1 MKAIT
6 SLLKNW
12 FPTGQAGTLELFILP
27 VEEVEKVELGRVAS
41 EPYPRHLSHHDPLEL
56 ELADVEVDPFFGL
69 RMLEASPEAA
79 WLSIFRA

>member
-1 MKAIT
+1 MEKNLCPERHTNYKKGIIT
-6 SLLKNW
+6 Y
-12 FPTGQAGTLELFILP
+12 P
-27 VEEVEKVELGRVAS
+27 VEEVEKVELGRAAS

-69 RMLEASPEAA
+69 RMLDASPEAA